1 MTKACA
7 CGAVADGEAAYCGTC
22 GRALVAG
29 VPEWLSKSCARCGR
43 AYPSS
48 ARFCD
53 ACGSPLHDVP
63 PKPRTLILADPRGR
77 SVTVEGRSREFGRS
91 DFGDWVPPDAGKLI
105 SRAQFRISGEGSD
118 FVIQHLS
125 TANPTVLNGSE
136 VARPRRL
143 ARGDVIDLAQGAL
156 RLLVR
161 IE

>member
-7 CGAVADGEAAYCGTC
+7 CGAVADDEAAFCGTC
-22 GRALVAG
+22 GRVLVAG
-29 VPEWLSKSCARCGR
+29 VPEWLSKACARCGR
-43 AYPSS
+43 VYPSS

-53 ACGSPLHDVP
+53 ACGGPLHGVP
-63 PKPRTLILADPRGR
+63 PKPRTLILADPRGH
-77 SVTVEGRSREFGRS
+77 SVTVEGRGREFGRS
-91 DFGDWVPPDAGKLI
+91 DFGDWAPPEAGKLI
-105 SRAQFRISGEGSD
+105 SREQFRISVEGSD

-125 TANPTVLNGSE
+125 TANPTVLNGSL

-156 RLLVR
+156 RLIVR